1 MKISVITQDQT
12 VVVDGHAQRFDFQ
25 VPNGEWAIQ
34 FDFNTGLGEVE
45 YIDARP
51 NETITS
57 FDKYQFLFTGW
68 EEGVKRDREARE
80 AAEAAARAEAEAIA
94 EAEAQADTA
103 A

>member
-12 VVVDGHAQRFDFQ
+12 VIVGGIANQFSFQ

-34 FDFNTGLGEVE
+34 FDVTSGLGEVE
-45 YIDARP
+45 YIDSRP

-57 FDKYQFLFTGW
+57 FEKYDYLMQAW
-68 EEGVKRDREARE
+68 QAEEDRIEAERA
-80 AAEAAARAEAEAIA
+80 AAEAARLAAEQA